1 MGPLPTRGPN
11 TPPDDLA
18 RICDLSID
26 YPDHVVEETIVWL
39 KRFVTDLSSG
49 FMDERDDYDHEP
61 DEIVL
66 AERGLSEASELTEN
80 ERNPIRLEEAVEP
93 LRYVVNAWRSDGHN
107 VPLTEDPRYDGT
119 HDQEIVELLRGLG
132 LDKPNP
138 DPQSNSQASLRGR
151 IDELN
156 TILGKSTLARVLR
169 RMGEVSEAAQIE
181 DNTAAFI
188 RSRLAISVPST
199 IRANILGKDEHP
211 TSSPILNLLGPNY
224 FDRYVEHPYVAGKG
238 WYMDVRDLPGKP
250 PGTVSKLLLPSDS
263 NSSALGTGRKDPPV
277 TLIPPC
283 EVDKSERG
291 ECWVSGC
298 RVTQNLKL
306 CQCE

>member
-80 ERNPIRLEEAVEP
+80 ER
-93 LRYVVNAWRSDGHN
+93 
-107 VPLTEDPRYDGT
+107 RYDGT

-283 EVDKSERG
+283 E
-291 ECWVSGC
+291 
-298 RVTQNLKL
+298 
-306 CQCE
+306 CE